1 VGVNASFQVTI
12 GDVALTFETTPG
24 LFSPGRADP
33 GTLAL
38 LSHVQLVPGDHVLDL
53 GCGYG
58 LVGIWCARML
68 GETRVAMCDRDPEAV
83 RMARLNA
90 ERNKVPGIRIFVS
103 TAFRDVPETG
113 FTLILSNPPY
123 HEDFSVAKEFI
134 EKGFN
139 RLAPGGRMMLVT
151 KRREWYRNK
160 LVAIFGGVRIHE
172 TDGYLVFEAEKRSPD
187 YAPPRK
193 RLR

>member
-1 VGVNASFQVTI
+1 VGVTQGFEVVVD
-12 GDVALTFETTPG
+12 GEALSFETTPG
-24 LFSPGRADP
+24 LFSPGKADP

-38 LSHVQLVPGDHVLDL
+38 LSHAALAPDDRVLDL

-58 LVGIWCARML
+58 LVGVWCARRI
-68 GETRVAMCDRDPEAV
+68 GAERVVMTDRDPVAV
-83 RMARLNA
+83 RMARINA
-90 ERNKVPGIRIFVS
+90 ERNGVPGIGIHVGEALR
-103 TAFRDVPETG
+103 TLPDTG

-139 RLAPGGRMMLVT
+139 RLTVGGRMLLVT

-160 LVAIFGGVRIHE
+160 LVSIFGGVRIHE
-172 TDGYLVFEAEKRSPD
+172 TDGYFVFEAEKRSRD
-187 YAPPRK
+187 RAKPRK
-193 RLR
+193 